1 MPVVPTGE
9 LVADA
14 RAGGSAVLAL
24 NAITLEHGEAIVR
37 AAERTGRAAIVQVS
51 QNAVRYHGSPAP
63 LAAALAALAS
73 ESPARVS
80 LHLDHVEDVELLRR
94 AVDTGFSSVMFDAAA
109 LPYHRNVEATRA
121 AAEWAHGHGLWV
133 EAELGYVGGKPDAP
147 VSAHAEGVRTDPDE
161 ATEFVAATGVDA
173 IAVAVGSTHAMTTRS
188 ASLDLELIARL
199 RDALP
204 VPLVLHGSSG
214 VPDDELIAATSAGIT
229 KINIGTALNV
239 AFTSAVRAHLAED
252 ESVDPRRY
260 LSAARDAATAEVE
273 RLLSVLRPG

>member
-9 LVADA
+9 LVAAA
-14 RAGGSAVLAL
+14 RAEGGAVLAL

-63 LAAALAALAS
+63 LAAALAAIAS
-73 ESPARVS
+73 ESPASVS

-161 ATEFVAATGVDA
+161 AAEFVAATGVDA
-173 IAVAVGSTHAMTTRS
+173 LAAAVGSTHAMTTRS
-188 ASLDLELIARL
+188 ASLDLELVVRL

-214 VPDDELIAATSAGIT
+214 VPDDELIAAISAGIT

-239 AFTSAVRAHLAED
+239 AFTGAVRAHLAED

-260 LSAARDAATAEVE
+260 LSAAREAATSEVE

>member
-1 MPVVPTGE
+1 
-9 LVADA
+9 
-14 RAGGSAVLAL
+14 
-24 NAITLEHGEAIVR
+24 
-37 AAERTGRAAIVQVS
+37 
-51 QNAVRYHGSPAP
+51 
-63 LAAALAALAS
+63 
-73 ESPARVS
+73 
-80 LHLDHVEDVELLRR
+80 
-94 AVDTGFSSVMFDAAA
+94 
-109 LPYHRNVEATRA
+109 
-121 AAEWAHGHGLWV
+121 
-133 EAELGYVGGKPDAP
+133 
-147 VSAHAEGVRTDPDE
+147 VSAHAESVRTDPDE